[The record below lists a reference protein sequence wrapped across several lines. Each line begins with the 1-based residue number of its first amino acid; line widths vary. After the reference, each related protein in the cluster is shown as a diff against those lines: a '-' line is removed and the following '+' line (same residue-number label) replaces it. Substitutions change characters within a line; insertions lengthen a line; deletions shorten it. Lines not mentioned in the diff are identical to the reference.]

1 MTAALTAGSLAAAA
15 PLEPLGPYTPCRPC
29 NTRNSSATAL
39 DGRGFSFRVRPSV
52 GYYDFGGDYVWTI
65 GNIDVS
71 GKGITSFKFTVP
83 CQQKLLSQFITC
95 TSGTKNVSAS
105 GPSFGADFGV
115 DYTYKR
121 WKFSL
126 DLDYTEVST
135 NSDAQGHFANT
146 GMIPTVHFAL
156 TENWDVYGGYQQRWK
171 GPSAFNDSYYSESGE
186 LLGTA
191 YDGIHLLRDW
201 RLKLGGA
208 FYLSTFSFPGDTRQ
222 VFNPSIIPPE
232 VVNENVQ
239 NLPPFYLTNVPEVS
253 VGGKG
258 FQFDM
263 RLDSP
268 KSPHAVGFN
277 FRDIFTDTA
286 QGNLDAV
293 YQYTVLRRENLRFDA
308 HTELSGSFSEYY
320 MQLYYQYT
328 FGKR

>member
-1 MTAALTAGSLAAAA
+1 
-15 PLEPLGPYTPCRPC
+15 
-29 NTRNSSATAL
+29 
-39 DGRGFSFRVRPSV
+39 
-52 GYYDFGGDYVWTI
+52 
-65 GNIDVS
+65 
-71 GKGITSFKFTVP
+71 
-83 CQQKLLSQFITC
+83 
-95 TSGTKNVSAS
+95 VSAS

-126 DLDYTEVST
+126 DIDYTDVST
-135 NSDAQGHFANT
+135 NSGAQGHFANT
-146 GMIPTVHFAL
+146 GLIPTVHFAL
-156 TENWDVYGGYQQRWK
+156 NENWDVYGGYQQRWK
-171 GPSAFNDSYYSESGE
+171 GSSAFNDSYYSESGE

-191 YDGIHLLRDW
+191 YDGIHVVRDW
-201 RLKLGGA
+201 RLKIGGA

-222 VFNPSIIPPE
+222 MFDPSTIPPE
-232 VVNENVQ
+232 VVNESAP

-258 FQFDM
+258 FQVDL

-268 KSPHAVGFN
+268 KSAHAVGFN

-286 QGNLDAV
+286 QGDLDAV

-308 HTELSGSFSEYY
+308 HTEISGSFSEYY